1 MKKNIVQSKTVWR
14 SQFVTSKSDQ
24 NVLRSQIVTLE
35 TASSKIA
42 SKIIVIRDVQ
52 VLLDRDLAEI
62 YGVETKVFNQAVKRN
77 IERFPDVFRFQL
89 NENEAQ
95 KIELSSRSQFV
106 TLNNSGNRRGSNIK
120 YLPYAFTEQGVAM
133 LSAVLRS
140 EKAIKVSIEIMNAF
154 VQMRHYLHRNIAIA
168 SRLDAVEN
176 KVDAKF
182 LEHETKFRKIDEN
195 FSKIFHVL
203 DSSPQKAKEGVFFKG
218 QIFDAY
224 AFFQDII
231 KTAKKEIVLIDGYVD
246 LSVLE
251 RLSVKQKNVSVKIY
265 THPKAELRQ
274 ADVEQ
279 FNKQYP
285 TASMDYT
292 QKMHDRFLIID
303 NKDLYLIGA
312 SLKDLGKQCFA
323 FSKMDDP
330 KTLIPMIL
338 ANLN

>member
-1 MKKNIVQSKTVWR
+1 MKKQEIIVSNPLVAPK
-14 SQFVTSKSDQ
+14 
-24 NVLRSQIVTLE
+24 IVN
-35 TASSKIA
+35 KIV
-42 SKIIVIRDVQ
+42 VIRDVQ
-52 VLLDRDLAEI
+52 VMIDRDLAEL
-62 YGVETKVFNQAVKRN
+62 YGVETKALNQAVKRN
-77 IERFPDVFRFQL
+77 IERFPDYFCFQL
-89 NENEAQ
+89 DKDESL
-95 KIELSSRSQFV
+95 ELVTNCDRFNILKHSSV
-106 TLNNSGNRRGSNIK
+106 N
-120 YLPYAFTEQGVAM
+120 PYAFTEQGVAM
-133 LSAVLRS
+133 LSAVLHS
-140 EKAIKVSIEIMNAF
+140 ERAIKVSIEIMSAF
-154 VQMRHYLHRNIAIA
+154 VQMRHYLRHNMGLVG
-168 SRLDAVEN
+168 RLNTFET
-176 KVDAKF
+176 KVDTKLVEHDLKF
-182 LEHETKFRKIDEN
+182 KKIDEN
-195 FSKIFHVL
+195 FSKIFNEL
-203 DSSPQKAKEGVFFKG
+203 DSNPKKAKEGVFFKG

-231 KTAKKEIVLIDGYVD
+231 KTAKKEIILIDGYVD

-251 RLSVKQKNVSVKIY
+251 RLSVKKKNVLVKIY

-303 NKDLYLIGA
+303 NKELYLIGA

-330 KTLIPMIL
+330 KMLIPMIL

>member
-1 MKKNIVQSKTVWR
+1 MKEIVMKEGLR
-14 SQFVTSKSDQ
+14 SQFATSKLA
-24 NVLRSQIVTLE
+24 NSQ
-35 TASSKIA
+35 IA
-42 SKIIVIRDVQ
+42 SKIVVIRDVQ
-52 VLLDRDLAEI
+52 VIIDRDIAEL
-62 YGVETKVFNQAVKRN
+62 YGVETKRLKEQVNRN
-77 IERFPDVFRFQL
+77 SERFPEMFMFQL
-89 NENEAQ
+89 DNEEFAHW
-95 KIELSSRSQFV
+95 RSQFA
-106 TLNNSGNRRGSNIK
+106 TSKSDQKGLR
-120 YLPYAFTEQGVAM
+120 YAPYAFTEQGVAM

-154 VQMRHYLHRNIAIA
+154 VQMRHYLYRNIAIA

-292 QKMHDRFLIID
+292 KKMHDRFLIID

-312 SLKDLGKQCFA
+312 SLKDYIRQ
-323 FSKMDDP
+323 
-330 KTLIPMIL
+330 
-338 ANLN
+338 

>member
-1 MKKNIVQSKTVWR
+1 MKEIVMKEGLR
-14 SQFVTSKSDQ
+14 SQFATSKLA
-24 NVLRSQIVTLE
+24 NSQ
-35 TASSKIA
+35 IA
-42 SKIIVIRDVQ
+42 SKIVVIRDVQ
-52 VLLDRDLAEI
+52 VIIDRDIAEL
-62 YGVETKVFNQAVKRN
+62 YGVETKRLKEQVNRN
-77 IERFPDVFRFQL
+77 SERFPEMFMFQL
-89 NENEAQ
+89 DNEEFAHW
-95 KIELSSRSQFV
+95 RSQFA
-106 TLNNSGNRRGSNIK
+106 TSKSDQKGLR
-120 YLPYAFTEQGVAM
+120 YAPYAFTEQGVAM

-154 VQMRHYLHRNIAIA
+154 VQMRHYLYRNIAIA

-292 QKMHDRFLIID
+292 KKMHDRFLIID

-323 FSKMDDP
+323 FDKMDYP
-330 KTLIPMIL
+330 KTLIPIIL
-338 ANLN
+338 ANLG

>member
-1 MKKNIVQSKTVWR
+1 MKKQEIIVSNPLV
-14 SQFVTSKSDQ
+14 
-24 NVLRSQIVTLE
+24 
-35 TASSKIA
+35 APKIA
-42 SKIIVIRDVQ
+42 NKIVVIRDVQ
-52 VLLDRDLAEI
+52 VMIDRDLAEL
-62 YGVETKVFNQAVKRN
+62 YGVETKALNQAVKRN
-77 IERFPDVFRFQL
+77 IERFPDYFCFQL
-89 NENEAQ
+89 DKDESL
-95 KIELSSRSQFV
+95 ELVTNCDRFNILKHSSV
-106 TLNNSGNRRGSNIK
+106 N
-120 YLPYAFTEQGVAM
+120 PYAFTEQGVAM
-133 LSAVLRS
+133 LSAVLHS
-140 EKAIKVSIEIMNAF
+140 ERAIKVSIEIMSAF
-154 VQMRHYLHRNIAIA
+154 VQMRHYLRHNMGLVG
-168 SRLDAVEN
+168 RLNTFET
-176 KVDAKF
+176 KVDTKLVEHDLKF
-182 LEHETKFRKIDEN
+182 KKIDEN
-195 FSKIFHVL
+195 FSKIFNEL
-203 DSSPQKAKEGVFFKG
+203 DSNPKKAKEGVFFKG

-231 KTAKKEIVLIDGYVD
+231 KTAKKEIILIDGYVD

-292 QKMHDRFLIID
+292 QKMHDRFLIVD

-330 KTLIPMIL
+330 KTLIPAIWRHL
-338 ANLN
+338 K

>member
-1 MKKNIVQSKTVWR
+1 M
-14 SQFVTSKSDQ
+14 
-24 NVLRSQIVTLE
+24 TLE

-52 VLLDRDLAEI
+52 VMIDRDIAEL
-62 YGVETKVFNQAVKRN
+62 YGVETKRLKEQANRN
-77 IERFPDVFRFQL
+77 SERFPEMFMFQL
-89 NENEAQ
+89 DNEEFAHR
-95 KIELSSRSQFV
+95 RSQFA
-106 TLNNSGNRRGSNIK
+106 TSKSDQKGLR
-120 YLPYAFTEQGVAM
+120 YAPYAFTEQGVAM

-154 VQMRHYLHRNIAIA
+154 VQMRHYLYRNIAIA

-176 KVDAKF
+176 KVDAKI

-195 FSKIFHVL
+195 FSKIFHAL

-292 QKMHDRFLIID
+292 KKMHDRFLIID

>member
-1 MKKNIVQSKTVWR
+1 M
-14 SQFVTSKSDQ
+14 
-24 NVLRSQIVTLE
+24 
-35 TASSKIA
+35 
-42 SKIIVIRDVQ
+42 VIRDVQ
-52 VLLDRDLAEI
+52 VIIDRDIAEL
-62 YGVETKVFNQAVKRN
+62 YGVETKRLKEQVNRN
-77 IERFPDVFRFQL
+77 SERFPEMFMFQL
-89 NENEAQ
+89 DNEEFAHW
-95 KIELSSRSQFV
+95 RSQFA
-106 TLNNSGNRRGSNIK
+106 TSKSDQKGLR
-120 YLPYAFTEQGVAM
+120 YAPYAFTEQGVAI

-154 VQMRHYLHRNIAIA
+154 VQMRHYLYRNIAIA

-176 KVDAKF
+176 KVDAKI

-195 FSKIFHVL
+195 YSKIFHVL

>member
-1 MKKNIVQSKTVWR
+1 MKKQEVIISNPLVG
-14 SQFVTSKSDQ
+14 
-24 NVLRSQIVTLE
+24 
-35 TASSKIA
+35 SKIA
-42 SKIIVIRDVQ
+42 NKIVVLRDVQ
-52 VLLDRDLAEI
+52 VMIDRDLAEL
-62 YGVETKVFNQAVKRN
+62 YGVETKALNQAVKRN
-77 IERFPDVFRFQL
+77 IERFPDYFCFQL
-89 NENEAQ
+89 DKDESL
-95 KIELSSRSQFV
+95 ELVTNCDRFNILKHSSV
-106 TLNNSGNRRGSNIK
+106 N
-120 YLPYAFTEQGVAM
+120 PYAFTEQGVAM

-140 EKAIKVSIEIMNAF
+140 EKAIRVSIEIMSAF
-154 VQMRHYLHRNIAIA
+154 VQMRQYLHHNM
-168 SRLDAVEN
+168 SLVGRLNA
-176 KVDAKF
+176 F
-182 LEHETKFRKIDEN
+182 ETKVGTRLFEHDLKFKRIDEN
-195 FSKIFHVL
+195 FSKIFNEL
-203 DSSPQKAKEGVFFKG
+203 DSNPKKAKEGVFFKG

-292 QKMHDRFLIID
+292 KKMHDRFLIID

>member
-1 MKKNIVQSKTVWR
+1 MKEIVMKEGLR
-14 SQFVTSKSDQ
+14 SQFATSKLA
-24 NVLRSQIVTLE
+24 NSQ
-35 TASSKIA
+35 IA
-42 SKIIVIRDVQ
+42 SKIVVIRDVQ
-52 VLLDRDLAEI
+52 VMIDRDIAEL
-62 YGVETKVFNQAVKRN
+62 YGVETKRLKEQVNRN
-77 IERFPDVFRFQL
+77 SERFPEMFMFQL
-89 NENEAQ
+89 DNEEFAHW
-95 KIELSSRSQFV
+95 RSQFA
-106 TLNNSGNRRGSNIK
+106 TSKSDQKGLR
-120 YLPYAFTEQGVAM
+120 YAPYAFTEQGVAM

-154 VQMRHYLHRNIAIA
+154 VQMRHYLYRNIAIA

-182 LEHETKFRKIDEN
+182 LEHETNFRKIDEN

-292 QKMHDRFLIID
+292 KKMHDRFLIID

-330 KTLIPMIL
+330 KTLIPAIWRHL
-338 ANLN
+338 K